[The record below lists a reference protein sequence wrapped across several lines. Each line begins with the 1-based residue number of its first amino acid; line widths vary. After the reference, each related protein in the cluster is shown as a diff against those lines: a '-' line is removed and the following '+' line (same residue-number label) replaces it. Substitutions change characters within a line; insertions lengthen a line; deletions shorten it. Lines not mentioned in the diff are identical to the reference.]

1 MDERK
6 LSCSDC
12 STQNCSNRES
22 SYPKFCITPELTES
36 QIEEIKKL
44 YTEDEE
50 NLKLAVN
57 SAEIEGDFY
66 CKLTRVEETIEF
78 IKRIG
83 AKKVGIATCVG
94 LINEAK
100 TFAKILQHNNIDY
113 YTVACKVGS
122 IKKEEIGIK
131 KEHRVRP
138 EAEHESM
145 CNPIFQA
152 KVLNEEKTDLNV
164 VLGLCVGHDS
174 LFIKHSDAPVTVLVA
189 KDRVTCH
196 NPVAPLYTSNS
207 YYKNKLFGK

>member
-1 MDERK
+1 MTERK

-22 SYPKFCITPELTES
+22 NYPKFCITPELTES
-36 QIEEIKKL
+36 QIEEIKKF
-44 YTEDEE
+44 YTDDEQ
-50 NLKLAVN
+50 NHKLAVN

-83 AKKVGIATCVG
+83 AKKVGIATCIG

-100 TFAKILQHNNIDY
+100 TFAKILQHNDIDY

-122 IKKEEIGIK
+122 IKKEEIGIT
-131 KEHRVRP
+131 KEHRVHP
-138 EAEHESM
+138 EAEHESI
-145 CNPIFQA
+145 CNPIMQA
-152 KVLNEEKTDLNV
+152 KILNHEKTDLNV
-164 VLGLCVGHDS
+164 AIGLCVGHDS
-174 LFIKHSDAPVTVLVA
+174 LFLKYSDAPVTVLVA

-196 NPVAPLYTSNS
+196 NPAAPLYTSNS
-207 YYKNKLFGK
+207 YYKKKLFGE